1 MTSEWID
8 LEARRLRLAGEDA
21 PIWPAAAFAG
31 LGLALALAA
40 SANIFVSG
48 ARETS
53 APNRET
59 PAPVQIPAPVQTTA
73 PVQIPARSQPEPK
86 AEAFGAAPSATVSGL
101 DAFRQRKLAPAPDAP
116 AAAPADPAPTAS
128 IAAPPPAGTEADRSE
143 AAAAC
148 LPVVS
153 IPFSRNSASP
163 KIAGLAR
170 AIAPLLDW
178 LAAHQ
183 GAVMS
188 VEGHADSRGTERHNI
203 LLSFSRA
210 QAVKAWL
217 ARAGARNSQLAA
229 RAAGT
234 LAPRNPVA
242 AESNRQVILQIE
254 GAAACRGPV
263 KTP

>member
-1 MTSEWID
+1 
-8 LEARRLRLAGEDA
+8 
-21 PIWPAAAFAG
+21 
-31 LGLALALAA
+31 LAA
-40 SANIFVSG
+40 PTG
-48 ARETS
+48 A
-53 APNRET
+53 
-59 PAPVQIPAPVQTTA
+59 
-73 PVQIPARSQPEPK
+73 
-86 AEAFGAAPSATVSGL
+86 VSGL
-101 DAFRQRKLAPAPDAP
+101 DAFKERELAPLPDAP

-128 IAAPPPAGTEADRSE
+128 VAAPPAAGAEADRSE
-143 AAAAC
+143 VAAVC

-153 IPFSRNSASP
+153 IPFSSNSARP
-163 KIAGLAR
+163 KIAGLAP

-178 LAAHQ
+178 LATHQ

-188 VEGHADSRGTERHNI
+188 VEGHADSSGTERHNV

-217 ARAGARNSQLAA
+217 ARAGAREKQLAA

-234 LAPRNPVA
+234 LAPTNPVE

-254 GAAACRGPV
+254 GAVACRGPV